1 MLFEMSVEEMKE
13 YKGSS
18 RKADD
23 FDQYWEKALA
33 EMKTVDPDIE
43 IKHSAFQTDFAE
55 CYDLYFT
62 GVRDARIH
70 VKYIKPKMIEKKHP
84 AVIEFHGYGS
94 RIEDWADKLQFAAR
108 GYSYFGMNC
117 RGQNAGFSEDV
128 GGVKG
133 NTKNGHIIRGLADDS
148 DKLYY
153 RNVFLDTAQLAGI
166 VMELD
171 SIDQKRVGVYGYSQ
185 GGALTIACA
194 ALEPRIK
201 KAAPV
206 YPFLSDYK
214 RVTQLDIENSAYAEI
229 REFFR
234 KYDPLH
240 LKEAEIFN
248 KLSYIDI
255 QNLADKIKA
264 EVLMTTAISDPICP
278 PSTQFAVYNKIKSK
292 KEMVI
297 YPDYGHEDLPGI
309 RDRHYRFFNDL

>member
-1 MLFEMSVEEMKE
+1 MLFEMSLEDMKK

-18 RKADD
+18 PKADD
-23 FDQYWEKALA
+23 FDQYWKKALT
-33 EMKTVDPDIE
+33 EMNAVAPNLE
-43 IKHSAFQTDFAE
+43 IKESEFKTDFAE

-62 GVRDARIH
+62 GVGDARIH
-70 VKYIKPKMIEKKHP
+70 VKYIKPKNSAEKHP

-94 RIEDWADKLQFAAR
+94 KIEDWADKLQFAAR

-117 RGQNAGFSEDV
+117 RGQNAGYSEDKV
-128 GGVKG
+128 GVKG
-133 NTKNGHIIRGLADDS
+133 NTRNGHIIRGLADEL

-166 VMELD
+166 VMNMDNIEAT
-171 SIDQKRVGVYGYSQ
+171 RVGVFGYSQ

-214 RVTQLDIENSAYAEI
+214 RVTQLDIDNSAYAEI
-229 REFFR
+229 KDFFR

-240 LKEAEIFN
+240 NKETEIFN

-255 QNLADKIKA
+255 QNLAKRIEA
-264 EVLMTTAISDPICP
+264 EVLMTTAIADPICP
-278 PSTQFAVYNKIKSK
+278 PSTQFAVYNKIESK

-297 YPDYGHEDLPGI
+297 YPDFGHEDLPGI
-309 RDRHYRFFNDL
+309 RDRHYRFFNEL